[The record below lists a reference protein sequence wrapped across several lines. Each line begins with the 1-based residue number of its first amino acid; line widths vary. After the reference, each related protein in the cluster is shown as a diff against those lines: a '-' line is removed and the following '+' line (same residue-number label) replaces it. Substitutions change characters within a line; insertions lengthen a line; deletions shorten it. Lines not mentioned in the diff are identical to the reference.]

1 MRVIHVLDHSLPLAT
16 AYALRTIAMLEEQRA
31 LGWETFHLTGPRH
44 PCGRNTEEDVDG
56 WHFYRTP
63 HPGGLL
69 EGVPGLGKVELMGE
83 IAYRIERIARRVRPH
98 ILHAHSP
105 ISNAI
110 PALRVGRRLH
120 IPVVYE
126 VRPWREGADAGTDA
140 GTDGR
145 AGSRLRDHLA
155 RGVETWVLKRADA
168 ITTVCEAMRG
178 DMVVRGIPAEKVTVI
193 PSDTTGRAAHASPGP
208 NPNTS
213 PDIAWRACGAGYR
226 DVYAELVGAV

>member
-16 AYALRTIAMLEEQRA
+16 SYALRTIAMLEEQRA

-69 EGVPGLGKVELMGE
+69 EGVPGLGTVELMGE
-83 IAYRIERIARRVRPH
+83 IAYRIEQIARRVRPH

-105 ISNAI
+105 IVNAI
-110 PALRVGRRLH
+110 PALRVGRRLR

-126 VRPWREGADAGTDA
+126 VRPWSEGADAASESTGL
-140 GTDGR
+140 GR
-145 AGSRLRDHLA
+145 WQSHFA

-193 PSDTTGRAAHASPGP
+193 PSEPTDHAARGSPGAT
-208 NPNTS
+208 NTNTD
-213 PDIAWRACGAGYR
+213 PDVRWRDCGARYR
-226 DVYAELVGAV
+226 DVYAELVGAA

>member
-16 AYALRTIAMLEEQRA
+16 AYALRTIAMLKEQRA

-69 EGVPGLGKVELMGE
+69 EGVPGLGKIELMGE
-83 IAYRIERIARRVRPH
+83 IAYRIEQIARRVRPH

-105 ISNAI
+105 IVNAI
-110 PALRVGRRLH
+110 PALRVGRRLR

-126 VRPWREGADAGTDA
+126 VRPWREGQDAAIDCTAHG
-140 GTDGR
+140 
-145 AGSRLRDHLA
+145 RLRGHLA

-178 DMVVRGIPAEKVTVI
+178 DIVVRGIPAEKVTVI
-193 PSDTTGRAAHASPGP
+193 SSDPTGRPSHGNPGP
-208 NPNTS
+208 DPNTS
-213 PDIAWRACGAGYR
+213 PDAAWRACGAGYR
-226 DVYAELVGAV
+226 DVYAELVGAA